1 MNWYIFVP
9 ITHNKMWFHNV
20 LFTTNYKPTMLFNSC
35 VSAVLWFEHFRVI
48 FYFVIDNVQV
58 VLFWCVVHY
67 VTFSFWFI
75 LNFYHVS
82 ASYVSLTVKN
92 RQVYCTF
99 ENTIGDLFLNMF
111 SSSSYILY
119 IIHLYT
125 HTPTHQVC

>member
-1 MNWYIFVP
+1 VLLNCIYLLQIILLPCYLILVCVP
-9 ITHNKMWFHNV
+9 FCGLSTLGF
-20 LFTTNYKPTMLFNSC
+20 
-35 VSAVLWFEHFRVI
+35 
-48 FYFVIDNVQV
+48 FYLIIDNIQV
-58 VLFWCVVHY
+58 VFWYVVHY

-92 RQVYCTF
+92 RQVYCAF

-119 IIHLYT
+119 ILYIAICIYNIYIIH
-125 HTPTHQVC
+125 HTKYAKFTSK